1 MGFVDVQ
8 GLRHVLPDGSVLFD
22 DVSFR
27 VGEGSK
33 TALLGAN
40 GAGKTTVL
48 RMIAGDLKP
57 QVGTISSAG
66 GLGVMRQFMG
76 SADGVRTVRDLLIS
90 VSPASLRRAAR
101 ALDATEARLDE
112 EGGESAG
119 AAYAQAVADYAD
131 AGGYDE
137 ESVWTLCTNAALGE
151 DYTIAAAR
159 SVDELSGGEQKRLM
173 LDALL
178 RGTSTVLLLDEP
190 DNYLDVPSKEWLE
203 AALVASTKTV
213 LFITHDRELLSR
225 TAQRIVT
232 LEGHGAWIH
241 GGGYGT
247 YVEARRGRTER
258 LEELHRRWT
267 EEHERIIE
275 YVRTLQQ
282 QAARSPAMAARY
294 KAAQT
299 RLRHFEEKDRPA
311 ERPSEQQVR
320 MRLRGGRT
328 GVQAIICKKLELTGL
343 LQPFDLDVV
352 FGERVAIV
360 GPNGSGKSHFLSLL
374 AGEAVAHT
382 GDFRLGARVVPGVF
396 SQLHRRPDLAGRTPV
411 EVLAN
416 AQLERGKAIG
426 MLRRYGLDRSAD
438 QVFETLSGGQ
448 QARLQ
453 ILLLEVDGATL
464 LLLDEPTDNL
474 DVDSAQAL
482 EDGLQAYEGTV
493 LVVTHDRWFARSF
506 DRFLVF
512 GEDARVWESADPVW
526 TQPLSRAASSR
537 RDPASATRV

>member
-112 EGGESAG
+112 DGGESAG

-320 MRLRGGRT
+320 MRLKGGRT

-482 EDGLQAYEGTV
+482 EDGLEAYEGTV

-512 GEDARVWESADPVW
+512 GEDARVWESTDPVW

>member
-320 MRLRGGRT
+320 MRLKGGRT

>member
-1 MGFVDVQ
+1 MGFVDVK
-8 GLRHVLPDGSVLFD
+8 GLRHVLPDGRVLFQD
-22 DVSFR
+22 LSFR

-48 RMIAGDLKP
+48 RMVAGDLKP
-57 QVGTISSAG
+57 QEGTVASG
-66 GLGVMRQFMG
+66 GVLGVMHQFIG
-76 SADGVRTVRDLLIS
+76 GVAGVRTVRDLLIS
-90 VSPASLRRAAR
+90 VAPTSLRRAAI
-101 ALDATEARLDE
+101 ALDRTEVLMHEHPDDVAT
-112 EGGESAG
+112 GG
-119 AAYAQAVADYAD
+119 AYAQAVADYAD
-131 AGGYDE
+131 AGGYDA
-137 ESVWTLCTNAALGE
+137 ESVWNLCTNAALDQ
-151 DYTIAAAR
+151 DYAEAASR
-159 SVDELSGGEQKRLM
+159 PVNELSGGEQKRLM

-178 RGTSTVLLLDEP
+178 RGSASVLLLDEP

-225 TAQRIVT
+225 TAQRIIT
-232 LEGHGAWIH
+232 IEGHGAWIH
-241 GGGYGT
+241 GGGYAS
-247 YVEARRGRTER
+247 YAEARRNRTER
-258 LEELHRRWT
+258 IEELNRRWT

-282 QAARSPAMAARY
+282 QASRSTAMASRY

-299 RLRHFEEKDRPA
+299 RLRHFEEKGRPI
-311 ERPSEQQVR
+311 ERPSEQNVR

-343 LQPFDLDVV
+343 LEPFDLDVV
-352 FGERVAIV
+352 FGERVAVV

-374 AGEAVAHT
+374 AGEDVAHT
-382 GDFRLGARVVPGVF
+382 GDYRLGARVVPGVF
-396 SQLHRRPDLAGRTPV
+396 SQLHKRPDLAGRSPV
-411 EVLAN
+411 EILAN
-416 AQLERGKAIG
+416 VQLERGRAIG
-426 MLRRYGLDRSAD
+426 MLRRYGLDQQAD
-438 QVFETLSGGQ
+438 QLFETMSGGQ

-453 ILLLEVDGATL
+453 ILMLEVEGATL

-482 EDGLQAYEGTV
+482 EDGLNSYEGTV

-512 GEDARVWESADPVW
+512 GEDGRVWESADPVW
-526 TQPLSRAASSR
+526 TQPVAHAAR
-537 RDPASATRV
+537 